1 MTRFWRFQSMVL
13 AGGMLAAG
21 PLWWTRYEVVKG
33 VNPVRFAEVVETE
46 ETPSSLMQHCPT
58 RKEQGSLICG

>member
-1 MTRFWRFQSMVL
+1 MNRFWKFQAIAL

-33 VNPVRFAEVVETE
+33 VSPVRYADAVQLE
-46 ETPSSLMQHCPT
+46 ETAPSAPQHALA
-58 RKEQGSLICG
+58 RESQAA

>member
-1 MTRFWRFQSMVL
+1 MVL

-33 VNPVRFAEVVETE
+33 VNPVRYAEVVETE
-46 ETPSSLMQHCPT
+46 ETPSALLQHCPV
-58 RKEQGSLICG
+58 RKEQEA